1 MHLSA
6 FFWGMST
13 FTDSTA
19 RYGRFWHT
27 GLVGLWLLALFLR
40 WPYPE
45 PGWIHIDERVF
56 LLNPLKLWSGDLNP
70 HFFIYPTLH
79 IYLTS
84 ALYYAYYLLGSS
96 SGIEDFVAY
105 HFFVDGSGLIEIA
118 RHLNSLLS
126 AATAVVVA
134 LAGRRLYGV
143 VAGAA
148 VGIFFAVLPLSV
160 RFAHMATTDSPA
172 VLWIA
177 CALFFSI
184 RIAQTGNMRDSL
196 WAGVFV
202 GLAGATKYPA
212 ALVGFPVAVACWL
225 YRPRLRQQALWTAGA
240 VSIAVFAL
248 TSPYVVIDAQSAWQD
263 LALMGNV
270 HLASAEAKADI
281 QSWRYYLQYGL
292 RYGIGLLGLLGLA
305 MGLAWRPF
313 ARRREEW
320 VVVAAFA
327 VFFFLLM
334 AAESI
339 FMRYALPLAP
349 MVALLWVRPL
359 VALRPLLA
367 LLAALALVSEP
378 LYASWQ
384 TRALLAGD
392 DAREQVERRLA
403 EEAPAGAW
411 LLHIPPFI
419 GNVRVVH
426 PGLAYSHQRRF
437 LLSYPHADLIN
448 AYALLSQRQDLPP
461 LYIALSTEGLKAQRA
476 GAEAKVGGHAYVLWY
491 QHPVMPPLTDGESEI
506 LEKGVDWVGEY
517 GGWRTGAVY
526 EAIDWYFA
534 PIGGYDS
541 VDLTGPKIQLG
552 KVPVRAQARG
562 LDSAVFFGVL
572 HGILLGAEKVKSEDW
587 PAVLELYEAIWKTPL
602 PLYRILSS
610 DYYYTYFFNFGIAHD
625 KMGRPEQAAHMWRM
639 ALEVKDDS
647 PVLYQNLGVA
657 NARLGRLEEA
667 RQHLQRALE
676 LDDAYVEAHFNF
688 GNLSYQEGKID
699 AALASWNK
707 VIELDGQHAGAWQ
720 GLGNVH
726 YNRQDWRQA
735 ITAYK
740 KALDLAPEDASLF
753 FNLAQVYLAQED
765 IGAAIAA
772 LERAVA
778 LKPRDAEV
786 HFMLGMTYEQ
796 QGLKEPARMSME
808 RALEV
813 EPDHPRAQQIRIY
826 LGRQ

>member
-1 MHLSA
+1 
-6 FFWGMST
+6 
-13 FTDSTA
+13 
-19 RYGRFWHT
+19 
-27 GLVGLWLLALFLR
+27 
-40 WPYPE
+40 
-45 PGWIHIDERVF
+45 
-56 LLNPLKLWSGDLNP
+56 
-70 HFFIYPTLH
+70 
-79 IYLTS
+79 
-84 ALYYAYYLLGSS
+84 
-96 SGIEDFVAY
+96 
-105 HFFVDGSGLIEIA
+105 
-118 RHLNSLLS
+118 
-126 AATAVVVA
+126 
-134 LAGRRLYGV
+134 
-143 VAGAA
+143 
-148 VGIFFAVLPLSV
+148 
-160 RFAHMATTDSPA
+160 
-172 VLWIA
+172 
-177 CALFFSI
+177 
-184 RIAQTGNMRDSL
+184 
-196 WAGVFV
+196 
-202 GLAGATKYPA
+202 
-212 ALVGFPVAVACWL
+212 
-225 YRPRLRQQALWTAGA
+225 
-240 VSIAVFAL
+240 
-248 TSPYVVIDAQSAWQD
+248 
-263 LALMGNV
+263 
-270 HLASAEAKADI
+270 
-281 QSWRYYLQYGL
+281 
-292 RYGIGLLGLLGLA
+292 
-305 MGLAWRPF
+305 
-313 ARRREEW
+313 
-320 VVVAAFA
+320 
-327 VFFFLLM
+327 
-334 AAESI
+334 
-339 FMRYALPLAP
+339 
-349 MVALLWVRPL
+349 
-359 VALRPLLA
+359 
-367 LLAALALVSEP
+367 
-378 LYASWQ
+378 
-384 TRALLAGD
+384 
-392 DAREQVERRLA
+392 
-403 EEAPAGAW
+403 
-411 LLHIPPFI
+411 
-419 GNVRVVH
+419 
-426 PGLAYSHQRRF
+426 
-437 LLSYPHADLIN
+437 
-448 AYALLSQRQDLPP
+448 LPP
-461 LYIALSTEGLKAQRA
+461 LYITFSTEGLKAQRA
-476 GAEAKVGGHAYVLWY
+476 GAEATVGGHVYVLWY
-491 QHPVMPPLTDGESEI
+491 QHPVMPALTDGETEI
-506 LEKGVDWVGEY
+506 LEKGVDWIGEY

-534 PIGGYDS
+534 PMGGFDS

-610 DYYYTYFFNFGIAHD
+610 DYYYKYFFNFGIAHD

-647 PVLYQNLGVA
+647 PVLYQNLGVV

-740 KALDLAPEDASLF
+740 KALDFAPEDASLF

-765 IGAAIAA
+765 IGVAIAA

-813 EPDHPRAQQIRIY
+813 EPDHPRTQQIRVY